1 MNKKQCRK
9 IVVQG
14 CSTWLSVVALAA
26 CLLLSTISRAE
37 TIEKTGTF
45 GGLKVT
51 YRVDLPSGYDPAR
64 AYPTLLVFTGGEQTM
79 NIVEQTLGDWRSE
92 AERRGYIV
100 VSPAAPNG
108 LLFFE
113 GGDRIFPAFLDQ
125 ILRDYKVKGGKLFL
139 AGHSNGGLSAFHIAV
154 RYPQYFLSVTGYPG
168 MLYEDD
174 ISKIQSLKPLCI
186 YMHVGDHDPDWRDE
200 MQHQSAIF
208 RQLGFKV
215 QFDVEKDQIHRL
227 NVHTADLQN
236 RLFAQLEQATNG
248 CK

>member
-1 MNKKQCRK
+1 MKKKQCQT
-9 IVVQG
+9 IVARG
-14 CSTWLSVVALAA
+14 GLTWLSVAALAS
-26 CLLLSTISRAE
+26 CLLFGANARAE

-45 GGLKVT
+45 SGLKVT
-51 YRVDLPSGYDPAR
+51 YRVDLPNGYDPAR

-125 ILRDYKVKGGKLFL
+125 ILKDYKVKGGKLFL

-168 MLYEDD
+168 MLYDDD
-174 ISKIQSLKPLCI
+174 ISKIQSLKGLCI
-186 YMHVGDHDPDWRDE
+186 YMHAGDHDPDWRDE
-200 MQHQSAIF
+200 MQHQAAMF
-208 RQLGFKV
+208 RQLGCKV

-227 NVHTADLQN
+227 NVHKEDLQN
-236 RLFAQLEQATNG
+236 RLFAQLEQAANG

>member
-1 MNKKQCRK
+1 MNKKLHRR
-9 IVVQG
+9 VVAKG
-14 CSTWLSVVALAA
+14 RSIWLSVAALGA
-26 CLLLSTISRAE
+26 CLLSSAVCRAE

-45 GGLKVT
+45 GGLKVA
-51 YRVDLPSGYDPAR
+51 YRVDLPNGFDPAR
-64 AYPTLLVFTGGEQTM
+64 AYPTLLVFTGGGQTM

-100 VSPAAPNG
+100 VSPAAPDG
-108 LLFFE
+108 LLFFQ
-113 GGDRIFPAFLDQ
+113 GGDRIFPEFLDM

-168 MLYEDD
+168 MLYDED
-174 ISKIQSLKPLCI
+174 ILKIQNLKPLCI
-186 YMHVGDHDPDWRDE
+186 YMHVGDHDPDWRDG
-200 MQHQSAIF
+200 MQFQA
-208 RQLGFKV
+208 RRLRELGFKV
-215 QFDVEKDQIHRL
+215 QFDVEMDQIHRL
-227 NVHTADLQN
+227 NVHKGDLQN